1 MNDDVLYEL
10 DAGVA
15 EITLNRPTRRNAI
28 NAGMRDRLAEIVNVV
43 RNDDSVRCVILRG
56 NGGSFCSGGDISS
69 IQDDKDAAS
78 KRRRLIAVQATVTAL
93 IQLDR
98 PVIAVVEGAAF
109 GAGLG
114 LALAADF
121 ILAAPNARFACSFMR
136 IGLVPDF
143 GVFYLLP
150 RVAGLQ
156 RAKDLIY
163 TGREFNSAE
172 ALAMGIVYEVHETP
186 SLLERAREMAR
197 RFANAPPVAMSLSK
211 RALSRSLESD
221 LSTMLA
227 IEADAQGIA
236 FSTDY
241 AKEAL
246 QRFLEKQPP
255 VYTWS

>member
-1 MNDDVLYEL
+1 MTEPVLYAL
-10 DAGVA
+10 NQGIA
-15 EITLNRPTRRNAI
+15 EITLNRPDRRNAI
-28 NAGMRDRLAEIVNVV
+28 NGNMRDRLAEVVNAV
-43 RNDDSVRCVILRG
+43 RDDESVRCVILRG
-56 NGGSFCSGGDISS
+56 NGGCFCSGGDIAAVR
-69 IQDDKDAAS
+69 DDKDAAS
-78 KRRRLIAVQATVTAL
+78 KRQRLIAAQSTVSTL
-93 IQLDR
+93 VQLDR

-114 LALAADF
+114 LALTADF
-121 ILAAPNARFACSFMR
+121 ILAAPTARFACSFLR

-163 TGREFNSAE
+163 TGREFTARE
-172 ALAMGIVYEVHETP
+172 ALDMGIVYEIHEP
-186 SLLERAREMAR
+186 PALLERARQMAKS
-197 RFANAPPVAMSLSK
+197 FTAAPPVAMSLSK
-211 RALSRSLESD
+211 RALGRSLETD
-221 LSTMLA
+221 LGTMLA

-246 QRFLEKQPP
+246 QRFLDKQPP
-255 VYTWS
+255 LYMWP